1 MKNIHIKELSYSQD
15 KDERTR
21 RGGERMFIKII
32 GKSKAIKD
40 LERAENLIREAHDI
54 LWRLPSEMELEVSD
68 GNNEVTDSVQ
78 DNQ

>member
-1 MKNIHIKELSYSQD
+1 
-15 KDERTR
+15 
-21 RGGERMFIKII
+21 MFVKIT
-32 GKSKAIKD
+32 GKSKAIKE

>member
-1 MKNIHIKELSYSQD
+1 
-15 KDERTR
+15 
-21 RGGERMFIKII
+21 MFIKII

-40 LERAENLIREAHDI
+40 LERAENLIREAYDI
-54 LWRLPSEMELEVSD
+54 LWRLPSELQLEVSD

>member
-1 MKNIHIKELSYSQD
+1 
-15 KDERTR
+15 
-21 RGGERMFIKII
+21 MFIKII

-54 LWRLPSEMELEVSD
+54 LWRLPSELQLEVSD

>member
-1 MKNIHIKELSYSQD
+1 MSNDRSRV
-15 KDERTR
+15 RTR
-21 RGGERMFIKII
+21 EPESEVGKMFIKII

-54 LWRLPSEMELEVSD
+54 LWRLPSELQLEVSD